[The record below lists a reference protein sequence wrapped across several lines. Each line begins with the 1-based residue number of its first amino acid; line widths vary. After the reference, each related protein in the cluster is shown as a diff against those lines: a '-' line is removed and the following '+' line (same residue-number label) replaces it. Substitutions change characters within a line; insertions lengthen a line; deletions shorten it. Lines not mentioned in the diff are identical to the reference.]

1 MSQEREALIAAHL
14 YIVEAEAGKFTRKCP
29 AISYDDHY
37 SAGALGLMKAAETF
51 DPGRGYAFKTMAGSW
66 VRGEIKHQIR
76 AWARY
81 LHGIPKALAGS
92 IRVDS
97 LNELKPMGLT
107 SDGDTMLE
115 TLPASVDVAVEALTG
130 LDAGEIAAAV
140 AGLPRDDAAAV
151 REVILGGLPWK
162 EFGAR
167 RGWKPSETERF
178 QRRFKAEIAGRLRA
192 SRRVAEMVAG
202 GTVRIDL
209 GNGGAAIVDA
219 IDAERL
225 QAWRWLRD
233 PRGFAYSMQR
243 TGRRRAKVR
252 LHHAVVG
259 EVPEA
264 HRVLVVNHNLLDC
277 RRVNLS
283 IVPAWQAYHQQKA
296 RNQTGYKG
304 IRLHAISGK
313 WGAEITVHGEAHYL
327 GLFGSPKA
335 AAMAYDQAARELLGE
350 WAVLNFPAA
359 AA

>member
-1 MSQEREALIAAHL
+1 VTTEREALIASHL

-115 TLPASVDVAVEALTG
+115 TLPASVDVAAEALTG

-162 EFGAR
+162 EFGAS

-178 QRRFKAEIAGRLRA
+178 QRRFKVEIAGRLRA

-202 GTVRIDL
+202 GTVQL
-209 GNGGAAIVDA
+209 SLTNGGSAIVDA
-219 IDAERL
+219 LDSGRL
-225 QAWRWLRD
+225 GSYRWHRHAK
-233 PRGFAYSMQR
+233 GFAYSEDR
-243 TGRRRAKVR
+243 RSGRRLQVR
-252 LHHAVVG
+252 LHHVVVG
-259 EVPEA
+259 TVPEG
-264 HRVLVVNHNLLDC
+264 HRVLAVNRNVLDC
-277 RRVNLS
+277 RRSNLV
-283 IVPAWQAYHQQKA
+283 IVPAWQAYHQQRA
-296 RNQTGYKG
+296 RNRTGFKG
-304 IRLHAISGK
+304 VSQHAVSGK
-313 WGAEITVHGEAHYL
+313 WTAELMANGTAHKL